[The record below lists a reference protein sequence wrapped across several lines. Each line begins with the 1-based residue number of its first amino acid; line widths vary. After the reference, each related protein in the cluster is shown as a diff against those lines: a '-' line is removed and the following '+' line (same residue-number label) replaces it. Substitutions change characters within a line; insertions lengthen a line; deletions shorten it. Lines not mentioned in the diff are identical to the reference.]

1 LQRKTWYDILQ
12 KIIDSE
18 DFQSKIK
25 EQGYYTSP
33 KDYRTFRQ
41 YTQKVWTTIS
51 TSNTANFLSKDFW
64 HEQPTILTNNG
75 YYIIRTGEGSFA
87 IFNENIFPSPYLKFN
102 IENVIEISTEEPN
115 GYDNLKTAFK
125 ENILENSALEQLR
138 FNGGYKKII
147 ANVLGQEKEYYVGVR
162 GNTTRAFNVY
172 FHRMDTNEKILIY
185 EYKGQADID
194 YSLWTENS
202 VFLFE
207 AKKKERAKNIQS
219 YINIGWH
226 KFAYACARFKEYN
239 NLNIYPVY
247 FLRTIDKVLLF
258 VFPRFSFYKDG
269 IILNEVSHMIP
280 QKIYS
285 VSI

>member
-138 FNGGYKKII
+138 FNGGDKKII
-147 ANVLGQEKEYYVGVR
+147 ANV
-162 GNTTRAFNVY
+162 
-172 FHRMDTNEKILIY
+172 
-185 EYKGQADID
+185 
-194 YSLWTENS
+194 
-202 VFLFE
+202 
-207 AKKKERAKNIQS
+207 
-219 YINIGWH
+219 
-226 KFAYACARFKEYN
+226 
-239 NLNIYPVY
+239 
-247 FLRTIDKVLLF
+247 
-258 VFPRFSFYKDG
+258 
-269 IILNEVSHMIP
+269 
-280 QKIYS
+280 
-285 VSI
+285 